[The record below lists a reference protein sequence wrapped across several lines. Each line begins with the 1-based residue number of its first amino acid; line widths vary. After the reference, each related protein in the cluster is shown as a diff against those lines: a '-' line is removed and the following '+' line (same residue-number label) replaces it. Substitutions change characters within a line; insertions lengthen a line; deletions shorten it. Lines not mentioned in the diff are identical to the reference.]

1 MEIIKA
7 STENKVAL
15 YKMTQ
20 DAGIKKMSEYEGK
33 EIAVKEYALY
43 KDTDKDGQ
51 ERTVLSIMDNEGV
64 CYATNS
70 ATFQKDFDAMAT
82 IFGEDLISINIVGGT
97 SKANRH
103 FITCSLGQAKEE
115 AGAKKAKK

>member
-33 EIAVKEYALY
+33 ELTVKGYALY

-51 ERTVLSIMDNEGV
+51 ERTVLSIIDADGI

-70 ATFQKDFDAMAT
+70 ATFQKDFDAMVT
-82 IFGEDLISINIVGGT
+82 IFGEDLESINVVGGT

-103 FITCSLGQAKEE
+103 FITCSLGKAKEE

>member
-115 AGAKKAKK
+115 VGAKKAK

>member
-20 DAGIKKMSEYEGK
+20 DAGIKKMSEYEGQ
-33 EIAVKEYALY
+33 EIVVKEYALY

-82 IFGEDLISINIVGGT
+82 IFGDDLISINIVGGT

-103 FITCSLGQAKEE
+103 FITCSLGRAKEE
-115 AGAKKAKK
+115 AGVKKAKK